1 MKIHHNIIAATILG
15 ACLIVAAIIYKYA
28 PQPGRFIYKESND
41 DVTISHWVFDSATGT
56 KYAYDQINAKEPIS
70 FWSVFTT
77 DDYVKRANENQNAK

>member
-15 ACLIVAAIIYKYA
+15 LSIIIALIIYA
-28 PQPGRFIYKESND
+28 VTPQPGRFIYKESND

-77 DDYVKRANENQNAK
+77 DDYVKRANENQTAK